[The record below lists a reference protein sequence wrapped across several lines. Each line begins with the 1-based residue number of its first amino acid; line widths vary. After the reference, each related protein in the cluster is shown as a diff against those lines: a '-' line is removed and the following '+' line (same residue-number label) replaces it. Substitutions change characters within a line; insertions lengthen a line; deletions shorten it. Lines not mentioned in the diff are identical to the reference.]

1 MNISVCALFI
11 VLSLLLLWKYFQVEE
26 QTNTTVVSIVKAT
39 SNSRKAFCK
48 QGVYKIADGNFFA

>member
-1 MNISVCALFI
+1 MNISFCALFI

-26 QTNTTVVSIVKAT
+26 QTNTTVVSIAKAT
-39 SNSRKAFCK
+39 SNSRKTFYK